1 MPKPSEKYRG
11 EDRTLEAIRERA
23 DKLPLHPENSFNWDQ
38 ACDELAAE
46 MKAEGLNTTA
56 AIILSHKINR

>member
-1 MPKPSEKYRG
+1 MPKSSEEYRG

-23 DKLPLHPENSFNWDQ
+23 DELPLHPEKFFNWNQ

-56 AIILSHKINR
+56 ATILSHKSD